1 MTGATTLSEERIAFR
16 GTLQQLLDKV
26 ESGEMVPKLQ
36 ASHAPPCKFWTAFQV
51 INGIRHVAPVIHGP
65 KGCTYSVASAYKM
78 GSCEYRGVP
87 LEPTSCTAQNEAD
100 VVYGGEGKL
109 LEAVREADQRYH
121 PDLIVILSCCCSGI
135 IGDDVEMVAQIAEGE
150 VDAPVLAIR
159 SEGFGGDFRSGYE
172 DAFKALMDLMEPRG
186 EVRKGTINIIG
197 ARQGPTYTEWTEDL
211 NELERLVQAIGVE
224 INGIL
229 CGGCTVEQIREAP
242 SAELNASWCYD
253 WGQKLGDLMEER
265 FGVPYARTGQPYGP
279 AATEEWIVGVAKPL
293 GLEDRAREVIRRE
306 TAAVSRE
313 LDTLRRCFENR
324 TALIEISEFPGPIRA
339 LSLAQMAKEFGAH
352 PIVVNLHPYTVKERM
367 PSIKFLLERGQN
379 PEVILTKGLFSL
391 GSFNVSSET
400 QQEVE
405 WIASHLVGDDALY
418 LGSPLRQ
425 PGIPQVN
432 MTTIT
437 GYPQYGYQGIRNM
450 ARLMASS
457 LEHASRPRSRLFRQ
471 VLYGE

>member
-1 MTGATTLSEERIAFR
+1 MSDDRIAFH
-16 GTLQQLLDKV
+16 GTLRQLLEQV
-26 ESGEMVPKLQ
+26 ERGEMVPKLQ

-87 LEPTSCTAQNEAD
+87 MEPTSCTAQNETD

-109 LEAVREADQRYH
+109 LDAVREADRRYH

-135 IGDDVEMVAQIAEGE
+135 IGDDVETIAQIAEGE
-150 VDAPVLAIR
+150 VSARVLAIR

-172 DAFKALMDLMEPRG
+172 DAFKALMDLMEPRR
-186 EVRKGTINIIG
+186 EVIPRTINIIG

-211 NELERLVQAIGVE
+211 NELERLVHAIGVE
-224 INGIL
+224 INGVL
-229 CGGCTVEQIREAP
+229 CGGCTLDQIRRAP
-242 SAELNASWCYD
+242 SAALNASWCYD

-265 FGVPYARTGQPYGP
+265 FGLPYARTGQPYGP
-279 AATEEWIVGVAKPL
+279 TATEEWIMGVAVPL
-293 GLEDRAREVIRRE
+293 GLEDRASELIRQE

-313 LDTLRRCFENR
+313 LDTLRRCFEGK

-339 LSLAQMAKEFGAH
+339 LSLASMAEEFGAH
-352 PIVVNLHPYTVKERM
+352 PVVINLHPYTVKERM

-379 PEVILTKGLFSL
+379 PEVILTQGLFSL

-400 QQEVE
+400 QAEVE
-405 WIASHLVGDDALY
+405 AIAVQYDSALY
-418 LGSPLRQ
+418 LGSPRRQ

-450 ARLMASS
+450 ARLMQSS
-457 LEHASRPRSRLFRQ
+457 LEHAGRPRSPLFKR
-471 VLYGE
+471 VLYGG

>member
-1 MTGATTLSEERIAFR
+1 MNDDPIVFQ
-16 GTLQQLLDKV
+16 GTLRQLLEKV
-26 ESGEMVPKLQ
+26 EGGEMIPRLQ

-51 INGIRHVAPVIHGP
+51 INGIRHMAPVIHGP

-135 IGDDVEMVAQIAEGE
+135 IGDDVETIAEIAAQE
-150 VDAPVLAIR
+150 VNAEVLAIR

-172 DAFKALMDLMEPRG
+172 DAFRALMALMEPRQ
-186 EVRKGTINIIG
+186 EVMKGTINIIG
-197 ARQGPTYTEWTEDL
+197 ARQGPTYTEWVEDL
-211 NELERLVQAIGVE
+211 NELERLVHAIGVK
-224 INGIL
+224 INGVL
-229 CGGCTVEQIREAP
+229 CGGCTLEQIRKAP

-265 FGVPYARTGQPYGP
+265 FGLPYARTGQPYGP
-279 AATEEWIVGVAKPL
+279 TATEEWIMGVAVPL
-293 GLEDRAREVIRRE
+293 GLEDQAREVIRRE
-306 TAAVSRE
+306 TEAVSKE
-313 LDTLRRCFENR
+313 IDILRHSFEGK
-324 TALIEISEFPGPIRA
+324 TALVEITEYPGPIRA
-339 LSLAQMAKEFGAH
+339 LSLARMAEEFGAH
-352 PIVVNLHPYTVKERM
+352 AIVVNLHPYTVKERM
-367 PSIKFLLERGQN
+367 PSIKFLLERGEN

-391 GSFNVSSET
+391 GSFNVSTET
-400 QQEVE
+400 QSEVE
-405 WIASHLVGDDALY
+405 MISAQYDNAIYV
-418 LGSPLRQ
+418 GSPLRQ

-450 ARLMASS
+450 ARLMQSS
-457 LEHASRPRSRLFRQ
+457 IQHAGRPRSRLFRE